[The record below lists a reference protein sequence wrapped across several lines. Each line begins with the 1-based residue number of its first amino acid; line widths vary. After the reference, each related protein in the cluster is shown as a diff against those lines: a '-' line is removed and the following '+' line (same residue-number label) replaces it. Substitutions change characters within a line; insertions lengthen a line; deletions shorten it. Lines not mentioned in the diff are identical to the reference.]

1 MYGLIGKMIAAPGRR
16 DDLIAILVGATG
28 AMPGCQSYIVARD
41 VADRDAIWITE
52 VWDDEAAHRRSL
64 SLPEVQEAIAR
75 ARPMIVG
82 FGERIVTEP
91 VGRADTP
98 SR

>member
-1 MYGLIGKMIAAPGRR
+1 
-16 DDLIAILVGATG
+16 
-28 AMPGCQSYIVARD
+28 
-41 VADRDAIWITE
+41 
-52 VWDDEAAHRRSL
+52 VWDDEAAHKGSL
-64 SLPEVQEAIAR
+64 SLPEVHEAIAR
-75 ARPMIVG
+75 ARPMIAG

>member
-28 AMPGCQSYIVARD
+28 AMPGCRSYIVARD
-41 VADRDAIWITE
+41 VADRDAIWIAE
-52 VWDDEAAHRRSL
+52 VWDDEAAHKGSL
-64 SLPEVQEAIAR
+64 SLPEVHEAIAR
-75 ARPMIVG
+75 ARPMIAG

-91 VGRADTP
+91 VGREDIP